1 MIFNVMKRLLLFI
14 AILFFGVACN
24 KTIHVDI
31 TGQLQDNAASMVYL
45 IVHHSTS
52 EPDTL
57 SVASIDAENRFH
69 IKCDIDQPSPA
80 FLCDDNGTVL
90 TMFLTESTPLTMRAV
105 EEGGYVV
112 EGGPI
117 NDKYNLTI
125 RQLSDL
131 ATQIMNIDYNAD
143 TAQEE
148 HESLMAKCQDVLS
161 TAITY
166 NLDNIM
172 GVELFINQEARN
184 MTADDMRVRFNQFTP
199 EMQQVPMMRLFSDV
213 IAALERCQVG
223 KPFVDVN
230 VETITG
236 EVMPLSSICGKG
248 KWVLLNFWATWCEPC
263 LSEMV
268 LLRELH
274 SKYALMGF
282 DICSISLDVDPEY
295 VRQFVANNQF
305 LWFNAMNRNS
315 HTEDDAIVSDSY
327 GVQYLPA
334 NLLISPDGIIVAHN
348 LHDADLA
355 HELQHRVAGEEFCS
369 YPQLHNNQGVDV
381 GERK

>member
-1 MIFNVMKRLLLFI
+1 MIFNDMKRLLLFI
-14 AILFFGVACN
+14 TIAFAGVACN
-24 KTIHVDI
+24 RAIHVDI
-31 TGQLQDNAASMVYL
+31 TGQLQDNTASMVYL
-45 IVHHSTS
+45 VAYHTS
-52 EPDTL
+52 AEPDTL
-57 SVASIDAENRFH
+57 STAYVDAENRFR
-69 IKCDIDQPSPA
+69 IKCDIDQPTPA
-80 FLCDDNGTVL
+80 FLCDDNGTAL
-90 TMFLTESTPLTMRAV
+90 TMFLTESKPLTMRVA
-105 EEGGYVV
+105 EEGGYKV

-131 ATQIMNIDYNAD
+131 ATQIMNIDYTSD

-148 HESLMAKCQDVLS
+148 HESLLAKCQDVLS

-213 IAALERCQVG
+213 IAVLERCQVG
-223 KPFVDVN
+223 NPFVDVN

-236 EVMPLSSICGKG
+236 EVVPLSSICGKG

-263 LSEMV
+263 LSEMA

-305 LWFNAMNRNS
+305 LWFNAMNVNHS
-315 HTEDDAIVSDSY
+315 EADMTVSDSY

-348 LHDADLA
+348 LHDEDLA
-355 HELQHRVAGEEFCS
+355 HELQHRVAGEEFCL
-369 YPQLHNNQGVDV
+369 YPQKHNNQDV
-381 GERK
+381 ALEE